1 MTLPPEA
8 LPTQTLAYEELFL
21 RLQNGHQLVT
31 GNSRLTRVLTGKYA
45 QWRAA
50 KGDLQWPSPRVM
62 SWGQWLHEC
71 WEAAS
76 LQGIDGFDRAV
87 PNQRQLTSLWE
98 STLRSSSVK
107 HNLLQPESL
116 ASQLRDTRK
125 LIREWRLS
133 LNDPAWSS
141 GDNENH
147 MAFRQWN
154 KTFETL
160 CEQGNWLPPED
171 RGALLI
177 AAIATGKL
185 LLSGC
190 TDLLGFD
197 EFNPQQADLLAA
209 MQAQGL
215 QLCQLNICARQSRAY
230 VWKSSDGKAE
240 LQKMARWARHH
251 LTQNPVDSIAVV
263 VPDLPSRRREVERHL
278 QEILAP
284 GEEGNASIRPWNI
297 SMGTSLARVPMI
309 QAAFDLL
316 TLLDESFDITDVSR
330 ILSSPWL
337 RGAKQERYQRA
348 LLEKRLRDKHPRQ
361 LKLSDI
367 RYRCSEIKDT
377 DRYGKP
383 LPEPQHTPQR
393 WNSPQLLNI
402 VRQLQTYTNNHQNSM
417 SASSWAESF
426 DRLLHAVG
434 WWLVS
439 DQSEVSDHAGTSANE
454 RNRERRS
461 HDWQVLQAWR
471 DALGELASLDATG
484 VLLSRANAIGQIQH
498 ICREMIFQPQSP
510 AASIQVLGLYEVN
523 GLRFDHL
530 WVTGLHN
537 DNWPTSARPNPF
549 IPGKLQLD
557 AGMPGSSPQRELEV
571 ARVITRRLLRTADNI
586 IFSYP
591 GKIDG
596 EEVSASPLLKNT
608 TPLSDH
614 ELVVWEGDS
623 WLDAVAAATAPVLES
638 MLMPGPMV
646 YGTARGGSSILRHQA
661 LCPFRAFASN
671 RLGAEGL
678 EIPVDGISPS
688 LHGSLLH
695 KVLELFWTET
705 VSQAALLALSEDQLN
720 GRVRTHVDAVVAGE
734 YGLKQRPAFRQVEAD
749 RICRLVLEYLKLEVE
764 RDPFEVK
771 GFEQEVLP
779 VIEGQTIRLIID
791 RIDEAASGAKIIIDY
806 KTGKVDPKKWF
817 GNRPEDPQMPLY
829 AISVAATPA
838 ALAFAVIRDE
848 KCEFKGIASETGL
861 LPDLPPRDIKAN
873 HYLLEAGNDM
883 PLTLDNWRSV
893 MHRLM
898 SEFLAGDARVDPKS
912 GLKTCKQSYCQLQSL
927 CRVGELVL
935 RQQSLPSHNKEQG
948 QQQEQG
954 QRQGQRPGH
963 GSGQGKGQV
972 TT

>member
-1 MTLPPEA
+1 MTLSPEP

-31 GNSRLTRVLTGKYA
+31 GNSRLTRVLTGKYS
-45 QWRAA
+45 QWRSA
-50 KGDLQWPSPRVM
+50 KGDLQWQSPRVM
-62 SWGQWLHEC
+62 SWGQWLNEC
-71 WEAAS
+71 WETAS

-98 STLRSSSVK
+98 STLRSGSVK

-116 ASQLRDTRK
+116 ASQLRDTRR
-125 LIREWRLS
+125 LIHEWQLS
-133 LNDPAWSS
+133 LNDPAWFSD
-141 GDNENH
+141 DNENH
-147 MAFRQWN
+147 AAFQQWN
-154 KTFETL
+154 KTFEAL
-160 CEQGNWLPPED
+160 CQRGNWLAPED

-185 LLSGC
+185 SLSGC

-197 EFNPQQADLLAA
+197 EFNPQQVDLLAA

-215 QLCQLNICARQSRAY
+215 QLCQLTICARQSKAY
-230 VWKSSDGKAE
+230 LWKSSDGKTE
-240 LQKMARWARHH
+240 LQKMARWARYQ
-251 LTQNPVDSIAVV
+251 LAQNPADSIAVV
-263 VPDLPSRRREVERHL
+263 VPDLQSRRREVERHL

-284 GEEGNASIRPWNI
+284 GEEGSESIRPWNI
-297 SMGTSLARVPMI
+297 SMGTPLARVPMI

-316 TLLDESFDITDVSR
+316 KLLDDSFDITDVSR

-337 RGAKQERYQRA
+337 RGAKQERNHRA

-377 DRYGKP
+377 NRYGKP
-383 LPEPQHTPQR
+383 LPEPQHAPQS
-393 WNSPQLLNI
+393 WNSPQLLSI
-402 VRQLQTYTNNHQNSM
+402 VQQLQTYANNHQSSM

-426 DRLLHAVG
+426 DRLLLAVG
-434 WWLVS
+434 WSFAS
-439 DQSEVSDHAGTSANE
+439 DPLETSDHAGASGNE
-454 RNRERRS
+454 HNSERRS

-484 VLLSRANAIGQIQH
+484 VLLSRANAIGQIKQ
-498 ICREMIFQPQSP
+498 ICRETIFQPQSP
-510 AASIQVLGLYEVN
+510 AASIQVLGMYEVN

-530 WVTGLHN
+530 WVVGLYN
-537 DNWPTSARPNPF
+537 DSWPTSARPNPF

-596 EEVSASPLLKNT
+596 EEVSASPLLKST
-608 TPLSDH
+608 TAVSDA
-614 ELVVWEGDS
+614 ELLVWEGDS
-623 WLDAVAAATAPVLES
+623 WLDAVAAAAAPALEP

-646 YGTARGGSSILRHQA
+646 HGTARGGSSILRNQA

-678 EIPVDGISPS
+678 ETPVDGISPS

-705 VSQAALLALSEDQLN
+705 VSQAALLALSEDQLC
-720 GRVRTHVDAVVAGE
+720 GRVRTHVDAVVADE

-749 RICRLVLEYLKLEVE
+749 RIYRLVLEYLKLEVE
-764 RDPFEVK
+764 RDPFEVT

-791 RIDEAASGAKIIIDY
+791 RIDEVAAGAKIIIDY

-817 GNRPEDPQMPLY
+817 SERPEDPQMPLY

-873 HYLLEAGNDM
+873 RYLVEAGNDM
-883 PLTLDNWRSV
+883 QLTLNNWRSIV
-893 MHRLM
+893 HRLM

-912 GLKTCKQSYCQLQSL
+912 GLKTCEQTYCQLQSL
-927 CRVGELVL
+927 CRVGELVM
-935 RQQSLPSHNKEQG
+935 RQQSLPHDNKGQA
-948 QQQEQG
+948 QQQQQG
-954 QRQGQRPGH
+954 QRQGHRPGQ
-963 GSGQGKGQV
+963 GSEQEKGPV